1 MMSKIL
7 LTSAILFFISVTAY
21 PQISFKSEMEN
32 YYDDN
37 IYNNADKVSDFVSSF
52 TLSSAYDIESEFNN
66 FQIYYAGNLSYF
78 KENLFKSS
86 NTHRIGIV
94 NTYLLSEDDNPLNA
108 GINYTFRNNRDDFEI
123 FDFNQFSV
131 YANYRH
137 SLSPSSTLLAG
148 TLMNGNSYKNFSFF
162 SHYENKFF
170 VKYSKTFA
178 TRTSIIM
185 GAELD
190 IKTYMEDLQSSSS
203 NEAIEQ
209 SQFYFNIAQ
218 SLAEYTGI
226 SAYALIRKN
235 LTDGTRYLTADDF
248 IYYEEEI
255 FNDMYSNDGYEFN
268 LSIKH
273 FFSENILLKAEAAFM
288 HRGYSNLPAADA
300 QGYSLDVTREDK
312 QYAAGVELRFNL
324 SSFIPGLTASAGWN
338 YILNKS
344 NDAYY
349 EYDNQ
354 MLSAGLGWEL

>member
-1 MMSKIL
+1 MMKKIVF
-7 LTSAILFFISVTAY
+7 TFAILFLVSVTAH
-21 PQISFKSEMEN
+21 PQISFTSEMEN
-32 YYDDN
+32 YFDDN

-66 FQIYYAGNLSYF
+66 FQVYYTGNLSYF

-123 FDFNQFSV
+123 FDFTQYSL

-137 SLSPSSTLLAG
+137 SLSPSGTLLAG
-148 TLMNGNSYKNFSFF
+148 TLMNGNNYKSFSFF

-170 VKYSKTFA
+170 VKYAKTFA
-178 TRTSIIM
+178 TKTSIIT

-203 NEAIEQ
+203 NKAIEQ
-209 SQFYFNIAQ
+209 SQFYFQIAQ

-226 SAYALIRKN
+226 SAYALLRKN
-235 LTDGTRYLTADDF
+235 ITDGTRYLTSDDF

-268 LSIKH
+268 LSLKH
-273 FFSENILLKAEAAFM
+273 FFSEKILMKAELAYMRRNFT
-288 HRGYSNLPAADA
+288 NLPAADE
-300 QGYSLDVTREDK
+300 QGYSLDVTREDN
-312 QYAAGVELRFNL
+312 QYAAGIEFRFDL
-324 SSFIPGLTASAGWN
+324 GIIIPSLTATAGWN
-338 YILNKS
+338 YILNYS

-349 EYDNQ
+349 KYDNQ
-354 MLSAGLGWEL
+354 MLSVGFGWEL